1 MPLRL
6 PVPFEQTPADVTQT
20 DQLHEAVTHL
30 ALNADVA
37 VDVEA
42 DSMHHF
48 SAKLCF
54 VQLGSDTAIELV
66 DAMSPE
72 LSLTPLASLME
83 GPSTKF
89 FHAAGGDLTFLAE
102 HNLRV
107 KNLFDTHRA
116 ATLLN
121 WPKVGLADLV
131 KEKLGV
137 ELKKE
142 HQQADFSQRP
152 LPPELRA
159 YIADDVRYLSEVGRL
174 VRQACVDA
182 DILEEVILDCDRMC
196 DEASIRKDVSVDYAL
211 KVSKA
216 GLSKSAMQVADAV
229 ASWLHQRRLKWAQA
243 ADVPMGRMLSNAG
256 ISEIASQQPDDV
268 KSLAKLKGVRG
279 QVARDFGEEI
289 VTELQRLKLLAEQGA
304 LPPAPTKRPK
314 DLQQKK
320 REDALVAWR
329 KQMAEVRKVTPLVVL
344 PNALLKSLVAAPPS
358 SLDSLSTLKYFG
370 AKRMALYGKALLDVL
385 GAVS

>member
-6 PVPFEQTPADVTQT
+6 TVPFEQTPADVTQT
-20 DQLHEAVTHL
+20 EQLHDAVTQL
-30 ALNADVA
+30 AQSADVA

-66 DAMSPE
+66 DAMAPG
-72 LSLTPLASLME
+72 LSLTPLAMLLE
-83 GPSTKF
+83 GASTKF
-89 FHAAGGDLTFLAE
+89 FHAAGGDLMFLAE
-102 HNLRV
+102 HSLRV

-116 ATLLN
+116 VTLLN

-131 KEKLGV
+131 REKLGV

-174 VRQACVDA
+174 VRQACIDA

-211 KVSKA
+211 KVSKT
-216 GLSKSAMQVADAV
+216 GLSKSAMQVADIIAL
-229 ASWLHQRRLKWAQA
+229 WLHQRRLTWAQA

-268 KSLAKLKGVRG
+268 KALAKLKGVRG

-289 VTELQRLKLLAEQGA
+289 VAELQRLKALAEQGA
-304 LPPAPTKRPK
+304 LPPSPAKKPR
-314 DLQQKK
+314 DAQQKK

-329 KQMAEVRKVTPLVVL
+329 KQMADARKVTPLVVL
-344 PNALLKSLVAAPPS
+344 PNALLKSLVAEPPS
-358 SLDSLSTLKYFG
+358 SLQALSTLKYFG
-370 AKRMALYGKALLDVL
+370 EKRMALYGQGLLDFL
-385 GAVS
+385 GTVS